1 MTEAGFRKIALKM
14 PDAIEGSHMGHA
26 DFRVGGK
33 IFATCG
39 FKKGFGVLMLTP
51 DQQAGMV
58 EDAPEM
64 FVPVPGGWG
73 LKGATQVVLANIT
86 PALLEPALRL
96 AWKNKKEVAGRR
108 PSVVGKSKVKSRS
121 GTQRTQR

>member
-1 MTEAGFRKIALKM
+1 MTEAGFRRIALKM
-14 PDAIEGSHMGHA
+14 PNAVEGSHMGHA

-39 FKKGFGVLMLTP
+39 FRKGFGVLMLTP
-51 DQQAGMV
+51 EQQAGMV
-58 EDAPEM
+58 ADAPEM

-73 LKGATQVVLANIT
+73 LKGATQVVLAKIT

-96 AWKNKKEVAGRR
+96 AWHNKVEQLKAKAPKLRKPRR
-108 PSVVGKSKVKSRS
+108 
-121 GTQRTQR
+121 